1 MRTRIKFLGRQSC
14 KEKIIVQAEE
24 QSRAAQMNFQDCT
37 VDVQALVR
45 RIRRK
50 ARIKLLTSHR

>member
-37 VDVQALVR
+37 VDVPALVR

-50 ARIKLLTSHR
+50 ARIKLLTAHR

>member
-37 VDVQALVR
+37 ADVQALVR

-50 ARIKLLTSHR
+50 VRIKLLTSHR

>member
-1 MRTRIKFLGRQSC
+1 MRTRIKFLGQQSC

-24 QSRAAQMNFQDCT
+24 QSRAAQMNFLDCAT
-37 VDVQALVR
+37 DVQALIR